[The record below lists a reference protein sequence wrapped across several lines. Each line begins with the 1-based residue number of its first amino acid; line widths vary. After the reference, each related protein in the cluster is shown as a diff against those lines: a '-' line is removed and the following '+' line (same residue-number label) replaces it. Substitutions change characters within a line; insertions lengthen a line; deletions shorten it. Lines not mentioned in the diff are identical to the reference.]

1 MSGAAKRGRGD
12 RSHPAL
18 APACVVLLLACGCAH
33 LPRRGPMA
41 QDVIISRQLSQQGMD
56 ALHSGSLHQAEDRFT
71 RAIEHCPT
79 NRTARYQLANC
90 LWQRGARQEAIEQL
104 ARAIEMDGFED
115 VEMMVELGYM
125 RANTGDLEEAL
136 SMAERSIRV
145 VPEHALAWR
154 LRGDVLRQQEEWTE
168 ALASYHRSLTYDAR
182 NVEVLLSVAE
192 VYHRMG
198 RPARV
203 LSTLH
208 CIEDHLPSV
217 QQPERMLV
225 LRSLACQQLER
236 YEEAV
241 QVLSETRRHRD
252 LSTEAQLQL
261 AHAQFAAGYAAEA
274 QATLQ
279 RLLPE
284 ADAGQQ
290 AAARQL
296 LATMGQQRRDEEM
309 TLR

>member
-1 MSGAAKRGRGD
+1 MSGAAERGGGG
-12 RSHPAL
+12 RSPWAV
-18 APACVVLLLACGCAH
+18 ARACVLLLVVCGCSH
-33 LPRRGPMA
+33 LPRRGPAA

-56 ALHSGSLHQAEDRFT
+56 ALHSGSLQQAEDRFA

-125 RANTGDLEEAL
+125 WANTGDLDEAL
-136 SMAERSIRV
+136 SMAERSIHV
-145 VPEHALAWR
+145 APEHALAWR
-154 LRGDVLRQQEEWTE
+154 LRGDVLTQQRKWTE

-182 NVEVLLSVAE
+182 NVDVLLSVAE
-192 VYHRMG
+192 VYHRMD

-208 CIEDHLPSV
+208 CIDDYLPMHE
-217 QQPERMLV
+217 QPERMIV

-236 YEEAV
+236 YDDAV
-241 QVLSETRRHRD
+241 QVLAEAQSNRK

-261 AHAQFAAGYAAEA
+261 AHAQFAAGHVAEA
-274 QATLQ
+274 QTTLQ
-279 RLLPE
+279 RLLPD
-284 ADAGQQ
+284 ADGEQQ
-290 AAARQL
+290 VAARQL
-296 LATMGQQRRDEEM
+296 LAAMAAHRRDDEM
-309 TLR
+309 TRR